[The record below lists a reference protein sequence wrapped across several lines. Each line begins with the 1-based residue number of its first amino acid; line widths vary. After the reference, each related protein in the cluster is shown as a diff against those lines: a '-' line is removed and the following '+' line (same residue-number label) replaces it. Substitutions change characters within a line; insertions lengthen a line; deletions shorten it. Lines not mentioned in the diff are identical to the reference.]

1 MSAAM
6 YPGGRGLESA
16 RMTLGWRGYG
26 KVGASENSLT
36 KSLGGKGMKQGR
48 SPYRESGCKDA
59 LARPRTWRGAEEVR
73 AGTATSRLLLDYRA
87 VVAVLQ

>member
-1 MSAAM
+1 
-6 YPGGRGLESA
+6 
-16 RMTLGWRGYG
+16 MTLGWRGYG
-26 KVGASENSLT
+26 NFGASENSLT
-36 KSLGGKGMKQGR
+36 KSLGAKGMKQGR

-59 LARPRTWRGAEEVR
+59 PTQPRMWRGAEEVR